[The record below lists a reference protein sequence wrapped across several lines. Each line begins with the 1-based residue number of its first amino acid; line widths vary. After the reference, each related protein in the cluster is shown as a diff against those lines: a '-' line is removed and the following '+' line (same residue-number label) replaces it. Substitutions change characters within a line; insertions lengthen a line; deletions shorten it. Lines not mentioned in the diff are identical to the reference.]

1 MTKQEIEALQIGDVI
16 SYQGNKKEKIQYII
30 LFINRFDKLIT
41 LKRLQ
46 LNAAEVANFKFNY
59 SILLLT
65 NVVWQLK
72 IHPINVLMSLLE
84 EK

>member
-1 MTKQEIEALQIGDVI
+1 M
-16 SYQGNKKEKIQYII
+16 
-30 LFINRFDKLIT
+30 FINRFDKLIT

-46 LNAAEVANFKFNY
+46 LNVAEVASFKFNY
-59 SILLLT
+59 SILALT
-65 NVVWQLK
+65 NVAWQLK